1 MRITRKSNGGL
12 ERLIA
17 RLERVAKGAHRRPVA
32 EAVGKAAVQ
41 MVNYGFAAGQA
52 PSGAAWQETE
62 AGNAPLIGETR
73 ELSTSAE
80 YEPSDSGV
88 KIIVK
93 DDKAGFHQGGTSR
106 GIPARPM
113 LPEGELPGPWRGPIE
128 EAGVEALRKVIE
140 GS

>member
-1 MRITRKSNGGL
+1 MRITRQSNGGL
-12 ERLIA
+12 DRLI
-17 RLERVAKGAHRRPVA
+17 RRVERVAAGQHCRPVA

-52 PSGAAWQETE
+52 PSGAAWAETE
-62 AGNAPLIGETR
+62 AGNRPLIGETR

-80 YEPSDSGV
+80 YEARDDGV
-88 KIIVK
+88 EIRVT

-113 LPEGELPGPWRGPIE
+113 LPDGEMPGPWRGPIE
-128 EAGVEALRKVIE
+128 EAGAEALRKVLAE
-140 GS
+140 